1 METDIMVRHI
11 GHQGE
16 PLVII
21 DGFSAD
27 PDALRTAAINGAFE
41 PAGNHYPGIRSP
53 LPDGYLRRQ
62 FPIIARALGRDFGPF
77 RQIRVLDASFSMVTQ
92 SPETLH
98 VRQRIPHVD
107 AYGRERIA
115 LIHYLSPDNHDGTAF
130 FRHRATGFETI
141 DQERAPTFFSALDAE
156 LQADVPNGYIS
167 GDSSL
172 FECTDMVEAQYNR
185 ALLYRSHLLHSGAIR
200 MDGGLSPEPEHGRLT
215 ITAFLEIS

>member
-27 PDALRTAAINGAFE
+27 PDALRTAAINGTFE

>member
-62 FPIIARALGRDFGPF
+62 FPTIARALGHDFGPF

-156 LQADVPNGYIS
+156 LQADVPDGYIS